1 MNADAV
7 DKIKKLLRTAK
18 DRAGTPEGDAATYIA
33 NKLMDKHGIHVNSDD
48 HKVIIEN
55 DGAHWRA
62 QVLTATAKSQ
72 GCRVYRYKEGRQ
84 LAVVGDQAD
93 VSRSIDMFMLL
104 VPKIVLACHG
114 MWREYAERE
123 LRNLDDRKAS
133 FWAQALG
140 RLRRQPG
147 SRDALSM
154 FDFAEAGLI
163 VDDNGNLASAVDFDA
178 NAVPTAST
186 VSDKIVTATRAWW
199 RAFMNE
205 AADQIIDRFVPPAKV
220 ERTMSYDPWP
230 LEYLE
235 MQRAVDRNKPP
246 SVVQRE
252 RAALSA
258 DVKALA
264 DVLGDADLAQ
274 RVLNAARW
282 QARQTVRMVQP
293 TETRAGR
300 MLLAASSFL
309 PPPPP
314 PPPPPKVNRF
324 TYLDF
329 E

>member
-104 VPKIVLACHG
+104 VPK
-114 MWREYAERE
+114 
-123 LRNLDDRKAS
+123 S
-133 FWAQALG
+133 
-140 RLRRQPG
+140 
-147 SRDALSM
+147 
-154 FDFAEAGLI
+154 
-163 VDDNGNLASAVDFDA
+163 
-178 NAVPTAST
+178 
-186 VSDKIVTATRAWW
+186 
-199 RAFMNE
+199 
-205 AADQIIDRFVPPAKV
+205 
-220 ERTMSYDPWP
+220 
-230 LEYLE
+230 
-235 MQRAVDRNKPP
+235 
-246 SVVQRE
+246 
-252 RAALSA
+252 
-258 DVKALA
+258 
-264 DVLGDADLAQ
+264 
-274 RVLNAARW
+274 
-282 QARQTVRMVQP
+282 
-293 TETRAGR
+293 